1 MEFRKDHETNENAN
15 TAFQKSMVYSK
26 SSTKMKI
33 YSNAGL
39 LKKKSQTPNLSF
51 KGIRKKE
58 KMKSKVSRKKEIM
71 KIREVINKLGQIQ
84 KRLMKARAVFF
95 KGK

>member
-1 MEFRKDHETNENAN
+1 MQTQLSKNLWY
-15 TAFQKSMVYSK
+15 TAKAVLKWKFIATQAY
-26 SSTKMKI
+26 
-33 YSNAGL
+33 

-58 KMKSKVSRKKEIM
+58 QMKSKVSRKKEIM